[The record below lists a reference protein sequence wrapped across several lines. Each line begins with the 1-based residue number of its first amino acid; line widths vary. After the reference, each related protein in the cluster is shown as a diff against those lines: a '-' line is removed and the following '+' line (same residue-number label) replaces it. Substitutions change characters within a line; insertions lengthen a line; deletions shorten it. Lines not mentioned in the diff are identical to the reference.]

1 MQKINQTPQVVTIA
15 GSDSGGGAGMQADLK
30 TFQARKVFGM
40 NIVLAL
46 TAQNT
51 RGVQESM
58 TVTPEFITA
67 QFTSLA
73 ADFQIRAC
81 KTGMLADEKRIH
93 SVVENLQQVNFGPL
107 VVDPV
112 MIAKGGHSLLEDS
125 AISSIKKDLL
135 PLATLVTPNIPE
147 AAALTGFSIAN
158 EEQMKQAAYML
169 QDLGVKNVLIKG
181 GHRTGERASDFLL
194 LENQETYWLH
204 APRIQTKRT
213 HGTGDTLSA
222 AIVAELA
229 KGKTL
234 TQAIYIAKCFLQ
246 GAISNEIQVGQG
258 HGPLNHW
265 AKLATD
271 VWLEQS

>member
-1 MQKINQTPQVVTIA
+1 MKKINQTPQVVTIA

-30 TFQARKVFGM
+30 TFQARGVFGM

-51 RGVQESM
+51 LGVQQSM
-58 TVTPEFITA
+58 TVAPEFITA
-67 QFTSLA
+67 QFASLA

-81 KTGMLADEKRIH
+81 KTGMLADEVRVH
-93 SVVENLQQVNFGPL
+93 SVVENLQKVDFGPL

-112 MIAKGGHSLLEDS
+112 MIAKGGHSLLNDT
-125 AISSIKKDLL
+125 AVASIKRDLL

-147 AAALTGFSIAN
+147 AEVLSGLSITN
-158 EEQMKQAAYML
+158 DLQMQKVAAYL
-169 QDLGVKNVLIKG
+169 QSLGVKNVLIKG
-181 GHRTGERASDFLL
+181 GHRDSERASDFLL
-194 LENQETYWLH
+194 LENEESYWLH
-204 APRIQTKRT
+204 APKIKTKRT

-229 KGKTL
+229 KGASL
-234 TQAIYIAKCFLQ
+234 VQATYLAKCFLQ
-246 GAISNEIQVGQG
+246 GAILNEIQVGHG

-265 AKLATD
+265 AALVTE
-271 VWLEQS
+271 VQLEQQ